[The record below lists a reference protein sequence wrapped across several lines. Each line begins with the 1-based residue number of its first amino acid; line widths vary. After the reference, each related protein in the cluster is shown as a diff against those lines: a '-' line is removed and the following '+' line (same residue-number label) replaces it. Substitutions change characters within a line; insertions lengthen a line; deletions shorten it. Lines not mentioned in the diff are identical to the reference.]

1 MFYCQNFMDKLDFDV
16 DEIINMKITQ
26 NEAKY
31 PVEKARG
38 SSAKYT
44 DL

>member
-1 MFYCQNFMDKLDFDV
+1 MDKLDFDV